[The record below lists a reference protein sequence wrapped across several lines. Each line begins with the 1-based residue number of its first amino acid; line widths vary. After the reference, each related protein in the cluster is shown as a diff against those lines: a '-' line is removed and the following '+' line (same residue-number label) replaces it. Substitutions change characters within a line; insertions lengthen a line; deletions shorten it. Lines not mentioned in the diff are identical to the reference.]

1 MAHPVEVSGR
11 EAEVLAAV
19 GAHLSNAQIAG
30 RLHLSVRT
38 VEGHVSTLLR
48 KYGVADRREL
58 AALVGPDAGPAPPPG
73 GIAGLPAARTSFV
86 GRAAEQAAVLAAL
99 AEHRLVTLSGP
110 GGVGKTR
117 LAVVVAG
124 SATFPF
130 GGAFVDL
137 VPARDD
143 SVPQAVAAALG
154 VAEGP
159 QQPLEAAIGGRL
171 ARGRSLLVLDNC
183 EHVVDAVAGFVER
196 LLAAC
201 PTVTVLATSRERLA
215 VPGERV
221 VAVGP
226 LPLGSDAERLFAD
239 RAPEPIDPGA
249 VADLC
254 ARLDGLPLAIEL
266 AAARSA
272 ALGGPGLLTGLGDY
286 LRLLTGGRG
295 TEVRHRSLRTVIGW
309 SHDLLDGEE
318 RSLFRRLAVFAGGFD
333 LPAAAAVGGVEPP
346 VAADVLGR
354 LVDKSL
360 VVHAHGRWRLL
371 ATIRAVAADKLRES
385 GEAAEVQDRYR
396 MWAVEKAAAL
406 VEPSRAEVDLVL
418 DDLRDALSSYPP
430 GPDPAA
436 HRLARSLGRITH
448 ARGFLQEARRRY
460 EQAAAHAGAPDEQ
473 ARDLR
478 SAAEC
483 AEVGHDTGL
492 AFDLLV
498 AAGRVAVDGNL
509 KATALAL
516 AVDLA
521 CRCPATFAVE
531 VPYERLCALLA
542 EAADAGDGAD
552 PVAATRLAIARA
564 WNAGP
569 RKLWPDRALAEA
581 AVAAARRTGDSLP
594 LSAALGA
601 LRGAAVVGGDLQEA
615 HRLSTER
622 LALVPAFD
630 PTEPEGA
637 AEIEDVLAV
646 ACADAVAVGEIAAA
660 ADVARR
666 ILDADLHGDSPHLSV
681 STVLPALVLAGDLG
695 WARRE
700 APAMWEGWERAG
712 RPPAVW
718 LPVAAQF
725 AALAWGLSG
734 DEEQAALW
742 NARAAEAGGANVFHL
757 QHAPLGVFTAART
770 AVHLGRAAEVPEPTS
785 GRYHAYA
792 VAAHAELAVVAGRP
806 DAAERLAAAESG
818 SAGHAWAAACLARAT
833 GRLHGDHDA
842 LEAAVAG
849 FERIGARLEWAATLL
864 LLPGRAAGG
873 RAQLTALG
881 VSRPG

>member
-1 MAHPVEVSGR
+1 
-11 EAEVLAAV
+11 
-19 GAHLSNAQIAG
+19 
-30 RLHLSVRT
+30 
-38 VEGHVSTLLR
+38 
-48 KYGVADRREL
+48 VA
-58 AALVGPDAGPAPPPG
+58 
-73 GIAGLPAARTSFV
+73 T
-86 GRAAEQAAVLAAL
+86 
-99 AEHRLVTLSGP
+99 
-110 GGVGKTR
+110 
-117 LAVVVAG
+117 
-124 SATFPF
+124 
-130 GGAFVDL
+130 
-137 VPARDD
+137 
-143 SVPQAVAAALG
+143 ALG

-159 QQPLEAAIGGRL
+159 QQPLEAAIAGRL

-239 RAPEPIDPGA
+239 RASAPVEPGA
-249 VADLC
+249 VTDLC

-272 ALGGPGLLTGLGDY
+272 ALGAPGLLTGLGDY
-286 LRLLTGGRG
+286 LRLLAGGRG
-295 TEVRHRSLRTVIGW
+295 QEVRHRSLRAVIGW
-309 SHDLLDGEE
+309 SHDLLDAEE
-318 RSLFRRLAVFAGGFD
+318 RDLFRRLAVFAGAFD
-333 LPAAAAVGGVEPP
+333 LPAAAAVGEIEGA

-360 VVHAHGRWRLL
+360 VRHDQGRWRML
-371 ATIRAVAADKLRES
+371 ATIRAVAADKLTES
-385 GEAAEVQDRYR
+385 GETAQVQHRYR
-396 MWAVEKAAAL
+396 LWAVDRAGAL
-406 VEPSRAEVDLVL
+406 TESGPAEVDLVL
-418 DDLRDALSSYPP
+418 DDLRDALVSYPP

-460 EQAAAHAGAPDEQ
+460 EQAAVHSGGPDER

-483 AEVGHDTGL
+483 AEVGHDTGS

-498 AAGRVAVDGNL
+498 DAGRAAADGNG

-516 AVDLA
+516 AVELA

-542 EAADAGDGAD
+542 EAERACDGAD

-569 RKLWPDRALAEA
+569 QKLSPDRALAGE
-581 AVAAARRTGDSLP
+581 AVAAARRTGDPLL

-601 LRGAAVVGGDLQEA
+601 LRGAAVVDGRLQEA
-615 HRLSTER
+615 HGLSTER
-622 LALVPAFD
+622 LSLLPAFD
-630 PTEPEGA
+630 PADPEGA
-637 AEIEDVLAV
+637 AETEDVLAV
-646 ACADAVAVGEIAAA
+646 ACADAVAVGEVAAA
-660 ADVARR
+660 VDVARR
-666 ILDADLHGDSPHLSV
+666 ILDADVHGDAPHLSV

-700 APAMWEGWERAG
+700 APAMWEGWARAG

-725 AALAWGLSG
+725 VALAWGLSG
-734 DEEQAALW
+734 DAEQAALW
-742 NARAAEAGGANVFHL
+742 NARAAEAGGANDFHL
-757 QHAPLGVFTAART
+757 QHAPLGVFTTART
-770 AVHLGRAAEVPEPTS
+770 AVHLGPSADVPEPTS

-792 VAAHAELAVVAGRP
+792 VAAHTELAVVAGRP
-806 DAAERLAAAESG
+806 DAAERLGAAAPVAAE
-818 SAGHAWAAACLARAT
+818 HAWAAACLARAT
-833 GRLHGDHDA
+833 GRLHGDQDA
-842 LEAAVAG
+842 LAAAVAG
-849 FERIGARLEWAATLL
+849 FERIGARFERAATLL
-864 LLPGRAAGG
+864 LLPRRAGEGRAELAG
-873 RAQLTALG
+873 LG
-881 VSRPG
+881 VPRPG